1 MKKITSKRFVIPII
15 ICIALILGVGYF
27 YLFSSIAKGGKT
39 QYLYV
44 DKDDNIDSVYEKLD
58 SITTSSGMAAF
69 SMLARH
75 SDYAGNIIPGRY
87 ALESGMGA
95 LRFLR
100 NLKKG
105 AETPLHLT
113 IPSVRTMDKMA
124 EVLGKKLLVDSLE
137 LQKAFSDPATCSRYG
152 LDTLTIGCLFIPN
165 TYDVYWTITSKELLD
180 RMQKESRAFWNNER
194 QQKADA
200 LEMTHE
206 QIITLASIIDEETSN
221 NAEKPMIAQM
231 YLNRLAKNM
240 PLQADPTVKFALKQF
255 ELKRIYHEHLSVNS
269 PFNTYRNKGL
279 PPGPIR
285 IPTVAGIDAVLNH
298 ASHDYLYMCA
308 KEDFSGTHNFAK
320 TYDEHLQNAKKYA
333 DALNK
338 RGIK

>member
-1 MKKITSKRFVIPII
+1 MKKITSKRFIIPFI
-15 ICIALILGVGYF
+15 ICVAHILGVGYF

-39 QYLYV
+39 HYLYI
-44 DKDDNIDSVYEKLD
+44 DNDDNIDSIYEKLD
-58 SITTSSGMAAF
+58 TITTSSGMAAF

-75 SDYAGNIIPGRY
+75 SDYADNIIPGRY

-95 LRFLR
+95 FRFLR

-165 TYDVYWTITSKELLD
+165 TYDVYWTITTKELLD

-194 QQKADA
+194 QQKAEA
-200 LEMTHE
+200 LGMTKE

-221 NAEKPMIAQM
+221 NTEKPMIAEM
-231 YLNRLAKNM
+231 YLNRLAKDM
-240 PLQADPTVKFALKQF
+240 PLQADPTVKFALKRF

-298 ASHDYLYMCA
+298 ANHDYLYMCA

-320 TYDEHLQNAKKYA
+320 TYEEHMQNAKKYA

>member
-1 MKKITSKRFVIPII
+1 
-15 ICIALILGVGYF
+15 VGYF

-39 QYLYV
+39 HYLYI
-44 DKDDNIDSVYEKLD
+44 DNDDNIDSIYEKLD
-58 SITTSSGMAAF
+58 TITTSSGMAAF

-75 SDYAGNIIPGRY
+75 SDYADNIIPGRY

-95 LRFLR
+95 FRFLR

-152 LDTLTIGCLFIPN
+152 LDTLTIGCMFIPN
-165 TYDVYWTITSKELLD
+165 TYDVYWTITTKELLD

-194 QQKADA
+194 QQKAEA
-200 LEMTHE
+200 LGMTKE

-221 NAEKPMIAQM
+221 NAEKPMIAEM
-231 YLNRLAKNM
+231 YLNRLAKDM
-240 PLQADPTVKFALKQF
+240 PLQADPTVKFALKRF

-298 ASHDYLYMCA
+298 ANHDYLYMCA

-320 TYDEHLQNAKKYA
+320 TYEEHMQNAKKYA

>member
-1 MKKITSKRFVIPII
+1 MKKITSKRFIIPFI
-15 ICIALILGVGYF
+15 ICVALILGVCYF

-39 QYLYV
+39 HYLYI
-44 DKDDNIDSVYEKLD
+44 DNDDNIDSIYEKLD
-58 SITTSSGMAAF
+58 TITTSSGMAAF

-75 SDYAGNIIPGRY
+75 SDYADNIIPGRY

-95 LRFLR
+95 FRFLR

-165 TYDVYWTITSKELLD
+165 TYDVYWTITTKELLD

-194 QQKADA
+194 QQKAEA
-200 LEMTHE
+200 LGMTKE

-221 NAEKPMIAQM
+221 NAEKPMIAEM
-231 YLNRLAKNM
+231 YLNRLAKDM
-240 PLQADPTVKFALKQF
+240 PLQADPTVKFALKRF

-298 ASHDYLYMCA
+298 ANHDYLYMCA

-320 TYDEHLQNAKKYA
+320 TYEEHMQNAKKYA

>member
-1 MKKITSKRFVIPII
+1 
-15 ICIALILGVGYF
+15 VGYF

-39 QYLYV
+39 HYLYI
-44 DKDDNIDSVYEKLD
+44 DSDDNIDSIYEKLD
-58 SITTSSGMAAF
+58 TITTSSGMAAF

-75 SDYAGNIIPGRY
+75 SDYADNIIPGRY

-95 LRFLR
+95 FRFLR

-152 LDTLTIGCLFIPN
+152 LDTLTIGCMFIPN
-165 TYDVYWTITSKELLD
+165 TYDVYWTITTKELLD

-194 QQKADA
+194 QQKAEA
-200 LEMTHE
+200 LGMTKE

-221 NAEKPMIAQM
+221 NAEKPMIAEM
-231 YLNRLAKNM
+231 YLNRLAKDM
-240 PLQADPTVKFALKQF
+240 PLQADPTVKFALKRF

-298 ASHDYLYMCA
+298 ANHDYLYMCA

-320 TYDEHLQNAKKYA
+320 TYEEHMQNAKKYA

>member
-1 MKKITSKRFVIPII
+1 
-15 ICIALILGVGYF
+15 VGYF

-39 QYLYV
+39 HYLYI
-44 DKDDNIDSVYEKLD
+44 DNDDNIDSIYEKLD
-58 SITTSSGMAAF
+58 TITTSSGMAAF

-75 SDYAGNIIPGRY
+75 SDYADNIISGRY

-95 LRFLR
+95 FRFLR

-165 TYDVYWTITSKELLD
+165 TYDVYWTITTKELLD

-194 QQKADA
+194 QQKAEA
-200 LEMTHE
+200 LGMTKE

-221 NAEKPMIAQM
+221 NAEKPMIAEM
-231 YLNRLAKNM
+231 YLNRLAKDM
-240 PLQADPTVKFALKQF
+240 PLQADPTVKFALKRF

-298 ASHDYLYMCA
+298 ANHDYLYMCA

-320 TYDEHLQNAKKYA
+320 TYEEHMQNAKKYA

>member
-1 MKKITSKRFVIPII
+1 
-15 ICIALILGVGYF
+15 VGYF

-39 QYLYV
+39 HYLYI
-44 DKDDNIDSVYEKLD
+44 DNDDNIDSIYEKLD
-58 SITTSSGMAAF
+58 TITTSSGMAAF

-75 SDYAGNIIPGRY
+75 SDYADNIIPGRY

-165 TYDVYWTITSKELLD
+165 TYDVYWTITTKELLD

-194 QQKADA
+194 QQKAEA
-200 LEMTHE
+200 LGMTKE

-221 NAEKPMIAQM
+221 NAEKPMIAEM
-231 YLNRLAKNM
+231 YLNRLAKDM
-240 PLQADPTVKFALKQF
+240 PLQADPTVKFALKRF

-298 ASHDYLYMCA
+298 ANHDYLYMCA

-320 TYDEHLQNAKKYA
+320 TYEEHMQNAKKYA

>member
-1 MKKITSKRFVIPII
+1 MKKITSKRFIIPII
-15 ICIALILGVGYF
+15 ICCALILGVAYF
-27 YLFSSIAKGGKT
+27 YLFSSISKGGKT

-44 DKDDNIDSVYEKLD
+44 DNDDDIDSVYTKLD

-75 SDYAGNIIPGRY
+75 SGYGDKIIPGRY
-87 ALESGMGA
+87 ALEPNMGA
-95 LRFLR
+95 MRFLR

-113 IPSVRTMDKMA
+113 IPSVRTMDKLA
-124 EVLGKKLLVDSLE
+124 SVLGKKLLVDSLE
-137 LQKAFSDPATCSRYG
+137 LQKAFSDSATCARYG

-165 TYDVYWTITSKELLD
+165 TYDVYWTIPTKELLD
-180 RMQKESRAFWNNER
+180 RMQKESRVFWNSDR
-194 QQKADA
+194 QRKADA
-200 LEMTHE
+200 LGMTKV

-221 NAEKPMIAQM
+221 DAEKPMIAQM
-231 YLNRLAKNM
+231 YLNRLKKDM

-255 ELKRIYHEHLSVNS
+255 ELRRIYHEHLTVSS

-285 IPTVAGIDAVLNH
+285 IPSVAGIDAVLNH

-320 TYDEHLQNAKKYA
+320 TYEEHLQNAKRYA

>member
-1 MKKITSKRFVIPII
+1 MKKITSKRFIIPFI
-15 ICIALILGVGYF
+15 ICVALILGVGYF

-39 QYLYV
+39 HYLYI
-44 DKDDNIDSVYEKLD
+44 DNDDNIDSIYEKLD
-58 SITTSSGMAAF
+58 TITTSSGMAAF

-75 SDYAGNIIPGRY
+75 SDYADNIIPGRY

-95 LRFLR
+95 FRFLR

-165 TYDVYWTITSKELLD
+165 TYDVYWTITTKELLD

-194 QQKADA
+194 QQKAEA
-200 LEMTHE
+200 LGMTKE

-231 YLNRLAKNM
+231 YLNRLAKDM
-240 PLQADPTVKFALKQF
+240 PLQADPTVKFALKRF

-298 ASHDYLYMCA
+298 ANHDYLYMCA

-320 TYDEHLQNAKKYA
+320 TYEEHMQNAKKYA

>member
-15 ICIALILGVGYF
+15 ICVALILGVGYF

-58 SITTSSGMAAF
+58 SITTSSGMAAV

-124 EVLGKKLLVDSLE
+124 EVLGKKLLIDSLE

-180 RMQKESRAFWNNER
+180 RMQKESRAFWNDSR

-231 YLNRLAKNM
+231 YLNRLAKDM

>member
-1 MKKITSKRFVIPII
+1 M
-15 ICIALILGVGYF
+15 GVGYF

-39 QYLYV
+39 HYLYI
-44 DKDDNIDSVYEKLD
+44 DNDDNIDSIYEKLD
-58 SITTSSGMAAF
+58 TITTSSGMAAF

-75 SDYAGNIIPGRY
+75 SDYADNIIPGRY

-95 LRFLR
+95 FRFLR

-124 EVLGKKLLVDSLE
+124 EVLGKKLL
-137 LQKAFSDPATCSRYG
+137 ATCSRYG

-165 TYDVYWTITSKELLD
+165 TYDVYWTITTKELLD

-194 QQKADA
+194 QQKAEA
-200 LEMTHE
+200 LGMTKE

-221 NAEKPMIAQM
+221 NAEKPMIAEM
-231 YLNRLAKNM
+231 YLNRLAKDM
-240 PLQADPTVKFALKQF
+240 PLQADPTVKFALKRF

-298 ASHDYLYMCA
+298 ANHDYLYMCA

-320 TYDEHLQNAKKYA
+320 TYEEHMQNAKKYA